1 MSEAVLFV
9 FYTLTH
15 TDQQCLIVFR
25 TVQDLTGESLGFFYK
40 KKITADKM
48 WLLPS
53 GFCSV

>member
-40 KKITADKM
+40 KKK
-48 WLLPS
+48 
-53 GFCSV
+53 